1 MLAYEPAAE
10 DHEAWAE
17 ALGHT
22 IKVQRTDLGIGRRRL
37 ATISGISYSYL
48 SAIENGNKVPS
59 AKILRVIATRLE
71 LQPHELYAAAQ
82 ARLARGQ
89 RPVDGTGDTD
99 AAIIESQERR
109 FLERQSARLGLGS
122 APEVDELH
130 DLLGRLDPADVALVL
145 ETARRLA
152 K

>member
-1 MLAYEPAAE
+1 MFANDPVPQ

-22 IKVQRTDLGIGRRRL
+22 IKVLRTDLGIGRRRL
-37 ATISGISYSYL
+37 ATASGISYSYL

-59 AKILRVIATRLE
+59 NKILRVIAKRLE
-71 LQPHELYAAAQ
+71 LQPHELYAAAE

-89 RPVDGTGDTD
+89 RPADATIDTD
-99 AAIIESQERR
+99 AAIIEAQERR
-109 FLERQSARLGLGS
+109 FLERQAARIGIGTS
-122 APEVDELH
+122 PQADELH
-130 DLLGRLDPADVALVL
+130 RLIDSLEPADVALIL

-152 K
+152 R

>member
-1 MLAYEPAAE
+1 MLATEPDAQ

-59 AKILRVIATRLE
+59 AKILRVLATRLE
-71 LQPHELYAAAQ
+71 MQPHDLYAAAE

-89 RPVDGTGDTD
+89 RPVDGAADTD
-99 AAIIESQERR
+99 AAIIEAQERR
-109 FLERQSARLGLGS
+109 FHERQSARIGMGS
-122 APEVDELH
+122 GPEVDELRE
-130 DLLGRLDPADVALVL
+130 LLGRLEPADVALVL

>member
-1 MLAYEPAAE
+1 MLANEPAAE

-17 ALGHT
+17 ALGLT
-22 IKVQRTDLGIGRRRL
+22 IKVQRTDLGMGRRRL
-37 ATISGISYSYL
+37 AAISGISYSYL

-59 AKILRVIATRLE
+59 DKILRVIAVRLE
-71 LQPHELYAAAQ
+71 LQPHELYAAAE

-89 RPVDGTGDTD
+89 RPVDGTGDAD
-99 AAIIESQERR
+99 AAIIEAQEQR
-109 FLERQSARLGLGS
+109 FLERQSARAGLGS
-122 APEVDELH
+122 PPEIAKLRE
-130 DLLGRLDPADVALVL
+130 LLGRLDPDDVALVL